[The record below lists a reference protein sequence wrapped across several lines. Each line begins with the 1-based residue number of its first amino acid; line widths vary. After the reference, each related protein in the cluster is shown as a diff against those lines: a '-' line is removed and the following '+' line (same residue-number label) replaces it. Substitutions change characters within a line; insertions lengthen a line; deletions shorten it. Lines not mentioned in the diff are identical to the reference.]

1 VKRGSEPR
9 PASLKVPEGP
19 GRFNDGAPDGEP
31 LFSFHFS
38 LFTLFA
44 VPFSLPPFHAL
55 LLTVSAIPSATAAIP
70 RAAALRLRSTFAAL
84 RHRNFRLFLSGQ
96 FISLC
101 GTLMQQVALGWL
113 VLDLTNSPFAVGL
126 VTTLG
131 SLPILLLTLY
141 GGVVA
146 DRVDKRRFVLLL
158 QSLMLVEALVLAILT
173 AFHWVTIGWIMG
185 LSAFAGLLSAF
196 EVPTRQAMLVDLV
209 EREDLMNAI
218 ALNSSAFNVAR
229 VIGPAF
235 AGALIAAVG
244 LAACFFANAVSYL
257 AVVAGLIAM
266 RLDSRPSGQR
276 GHALT
281 AMKEGFRY
289 VLDNRW
295 PRALVVL
302 IAGFAIFGYPFIVM
316 APVFARDVLH
326 VGASGYAALVSAIGV
341 GAAAGALGIAAF
353 GKRYRKER
361 LLMAASSLFGVVLA
375 LIAVAR
381 GFTASLAL
389 FTIAGWA
396 MASNGILGN
405 TLLQIQAP
413 DHLRGRV
420 MGVYSFLVL
429 GLAPIGSLQAGF
441 VSEHLGVRYSI
452 GLGGAACC
460 LTAAW
465 VAWFL
470 GKSRAGAGGSGRE
483 QAGADG
489 SSPLEPC

>member
-1 VKRGSEPR
+1 VSTSI
-9 PASLKVPEGP
+9 AST
-19 GRFNDGAPDGEP
+19 A
-31 LFSFHFS
+31 S
-38 LFTLFA
+38 
-44 VPFSLPPFHAL
+44 AL
-55 LLTVSAIPSATAAIP
+55 P

-84 RHRNFRLFLSGQ
+84 RHRNYRLFLIGQ

-113 VLDLTNSPFAVGL
+113 VLELTNSPFAVGL
-126 VTTLG
+126 VTSLG
-131 SLPILLLTLY
+131 SLPILALTLY

-158 QSLMLVEALVLAILT
+158 QSLMLVEALTLSVLT
-173 AFHWVTIGWIMG
+173 AFHWVTVHWIMA
-185 LSAFAGLLSAF
+185 LAAFAGLLSAF
-196 EVPTRQAMLVDLV
+196 EVPTRQAMVVDLV

-229 VIGPAF
+229 VIGPAI
-235 AGALIAAVG
+235 AGALIAAAG
-244 LAACFFANAVSYL
+244 LAACFFANAASYL
-257 AVVAGLIAM
+257 AVVAGLVAM
-266 RLDSRPSGQR
+266 KTEAPAAGARPDTL
-276 GHALT
+276 A

-302 IAGFAIFGYPFIVM
+302 IAGFAVFGFPFMTM

-326 VGASGYAALVSAIGV
+326 VGASGYAALISAIGV
-341 GAAAGALGIAAF
+341 GAAAGALGLAGF
-353 GKRYRKER
+353 GKRYRKEK
-361 LLMAASSLFGVVLA
+361 LLMMASSLFGVVLA
-375 LIAVAR
+375 LIAVAHT
-381 GFTASLAL
+381 FSTSLAL
-389 FTIAGWA
+389 FTIAGWT
-396 MASNGILGN
+396 MAANGILGN

-429 GLAPIGSLQAGF
+429 GLAPFGSLQAGL

-460 LTAAW
+460 LTVAW
-465 VAWFL
+465 VAWYL
-470 GKSRAGAGGSGRE
+470 GKSRPAVGQAGGSGRE

-489 SSPLEPC
+489 SRREQAAEETPLPPAPARSRPVT